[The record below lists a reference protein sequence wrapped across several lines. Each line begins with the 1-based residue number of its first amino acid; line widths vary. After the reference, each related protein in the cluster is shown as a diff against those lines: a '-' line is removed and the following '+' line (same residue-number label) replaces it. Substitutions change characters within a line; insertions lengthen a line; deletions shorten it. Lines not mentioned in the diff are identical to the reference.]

1 MNGCTV
7 INAFDARPRF
17 EAEMMRRLDANITA
31 FFYRTGAGEWL
42 GLRMEIIGAA
52 MLVLTSLILVLSR
65 DRCARLLAVRLCRPA
80 WPMRSREK
88 DSTTYRKWVRGR
100 SIRAGQAG
108 LVLSYGLTLSGSLY
122 YVVYNVLMIET
133 SMVAAERLQSY
144 TSLPTETQAA
154 QDEGQHTVQGGGRW
168 PEHGAI
174 QFHNVSVRYRADLPQ
189 VLRGVSLSIAA
200 QERVGVVGRTGS
212 GKSTLVVGVLFRLV
226 EPNHGHVAIDGVST
240 AGMSLSVRCCPS
252 LRINVLA
259 NSEACDTE
267 TVGTRRRFRCH
278 NICEPGF
285 KSSHPSPGR

>member
-1 MNGCTV
+1 MV
-7 INAFDARPRF
+7 
-17 EAEMMRRLDANITA
+17 
-31 FFYRTGAGEWL
+31 TG
-42 GLRMEIIGAA
+42 
-52 MLVLTSLILVLSR
+52 V
-65 DRCARLLAVRLCRPA
+65 
-80 WPMRSREK
+80 
-88 DSTTYRKWVRGR
+88 GR

-144 TSLPTETQAA
+144 ASLPAEAQAA
-154 QDEGQHTVQGGGRW
+154 LDEGKQTVQGGGSW

-174 QFHNVSVRYRADLPQ
+174 QFHDVFVRYRPDLPH

-240 AGMSLSVRCCPS
+240 AGMNLSVRCCPS
-252 LRINVLA
+252 LRITVLA
-259 NSEACDTE
+259 KGWDDSKPDLEVLWWRND
-267 TVGTRRRFRCH
+267 GNRGRFRCH
-278 NICEPGF
+278 NIC
-285 KSSHPSPGR
+285 SSSRYIGS